1 MMWLVLGSDPSEAKG
16 TAECR
21 VLKARERK
29 AFKKEDVGRDGG
41 K

>member
-1 MMWLVLGSDPSEAKG
+1 MWLVLGNNPSEAKG
-16 TAECR
+16 AAECG

-29 AFKKEDVGRDGG
+29 AFKKEDFGRDGG